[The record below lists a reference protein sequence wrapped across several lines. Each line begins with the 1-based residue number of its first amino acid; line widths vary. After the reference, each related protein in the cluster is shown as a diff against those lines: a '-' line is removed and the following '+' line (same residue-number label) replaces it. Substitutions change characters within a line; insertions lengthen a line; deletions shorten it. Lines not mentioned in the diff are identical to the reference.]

1 MEGVWIHRQDW
12 KVVKAKAEVTA
23 DLLKY
28 AGVILL
34 EHAKGKSAPM
44 NLRMAR
50 KEERKL
56 LVGQR
61 D

>member
-1 MEGVWIHRQDW
+1 M
-12 KVVKAKAEVTA
+12 AKAEVTA

-34 EHAKGKSAPM
+34 EAVKGKNAPM
-44 NLRMAR
+44 SLWRVR
-50 KEERKL
+50 REWHKL
-56 LVGQR
+56 LMEQW